1 MDQIHGVRKEYAQDE
16 LHRQALPEEPVHLL
30 QEWLRDA
37 QAVDP
42 SEFNAMCL
50 STVDASGFPDARM
63 VLAKDIS
70 AAGVSFFTNFQSTK
84 GRQLVHFP
92 RAALTFYWPALERQ
106 VRVRG
111 AAWPLSEAE
120 NDDYFASRPRS
131 SQLGAWASQQS
142 ELTDGAESLSA
153 QYMQVEARFA
163 DQPIIP
169 RPEHW
174 GGFCV
179 ALETV
184 EFWQGRP
191 SRLHHRWR
199 FRLENGGWVV
209 EGLQP

>member
-16 LHRQALPEEPVHLL
+16 LHRQGLPEEPVQLL

-37 QAVDP
+37 QTVDP

-70 AAGVSFFTNFQSTK
+70 AAGVSFFTNFQSSK

-106 VRVRG
+106 VRGRG
-111 AAWPLSEAE
+111 TAWPLSEAE

-142 ELTDGAESLSA
+142 ELTDGAE
-153 QYMQVEARFA
+153 
-163 DQPIIP
+163 
-169 RPEHW
+169 
-174 GGFCV
+174 
-179 ALETV
+179 
-184 EFWQGRP
+184 
-191 SRLHHRWR
+191 
-199 FRLENGGWVV
+199 
-209 EGLQP
+209 